1 MPLSGCAAAVRAI
14 AAATW
19 SAGIGW
25 MRASHANLVADGQGL
40 GDRSGEL
47 GELRGPRPS
56 SRRCSTTLV
65 LMSPL
70 APTTEILTHGTL
82 RHR

>member
-25 MRASHANLVADGQGL
+25 MRASGTRTSLPVVRDSVIASANSANWVA
-40 GDRSGEL
+40 RTIE
-47 GELRGPRPS
+47 
-56 SRRCSTTLV
+56 
-65 LMSPL
+65 
-70 APTTEILTHGTL
+70 
-82 RHR
+82 